1 MIIQGHPVNN
11 DILRVQKSIAD
22 NLQNK
27 HLFSSVKEDTASNS
41 IDLQPPIPMRD
52 CLFVFKNSS
61 HVAKSCRILA
71 SDIIYNEITLTP
83 SIDDADE
90 HLLNQV
96 QKINEYLLKNI
107 DELYNLAVDYYYAGW
122 CAMEYAWNNTRFT
135 LKQIPIHSC
144 TITKIQEQGETI
156 YLLKQKINSTTHYFK
171 IMGETY
177 PENFLQYGGEP
188 LKYASLIGGD
198 NIYQFFSLPKW
209 VQDYK
214 KILTEI
220 AITDSDYRTVSNGN
234 ISSGVLNIN
243 LEPQLKPPIT
253 YDPVTGE
260 VIPQEKVKSREDV
273 ISEELQSAN
282 GGTAV
287 IFTESNRPMN
297 MDYVGLTNNNQ
308 SYLKELGNECRQ
320 SVLNDYNIPLA
331 RLMINTEK
339 ESMNSN
345 KTQSIWE
352 IYTLNLKNEQKPF
365 KLFISELIMELYS
378 IPVDVDISLPIF
390 SDRREIEIKILTD
403 VWNNGALTLEQYITS
418 LSEYLPVIDL
428 NDYDFTINPYI
439 WSYRKISELE
449 DTMNSDDLELIES
462 IEAQLELANG

>member
-1 MIIQGHPVNN
+1 MIIHGQPVNN
-11 DILRVQKSIAD
+11 EILTVQKSIAD

-27 HLFSSVKEDTASNS
+27 HLFSSTKEDTASSS
-41 IDLQPPIPMRD
+41 IELQPPISMRD

-83 SIDDADE
+83 SDDEADD
-90 HLLNQV
+90 HQVNQV
-96 QKINEYLLKNI
+96 QKINEYLLNNI

-122 CAMEYAWNNTRFT
+122 AAMEYVWGNTRFT
-135 LKQIPIHSC
+135 LQQIPIHSC
-144 TITKIQEQGETI
+144 AVVKVTEQGNEF
-156 YLLKQKINSTTHYFK
+156 YLLKQKINSITRYFK

-177 PENFLQYGGEP
+177 PENFQFYAGEK
-188 LKYASLIGGD
+188 LNYCSLLGGD

-209 VQDYK
+209 IQDYK

-220 AITDSDYRTVSNGN
+220 AITDADYRTISNGN

-243 LEPQLKPPIT
+243 LEPQLAPPIK
-253 YDPVTGE
+253 YDENHNPIIE
-260 VIPQEKVKSREDV
+260 PSREEK

-308 SYLKELGNECRQ
+308 SYLQEIGLQCQ
-320 SVLNDYNIPLA
+320 QAVLNDYNIPLA
-331 RLMINTEK
+331 RMMINTEK

-365 KLFISELIMELYS
+365 KLFISELIQELYN
-378 IPVDVDISLPIF
+378 ITVDVDITIPIF
-390 SDRREIEIKILTD
+390 SDRREIEIKILID
-403 VWNNGALTLEQYITS
+403 VWNNGGITLKQFITG
-418 LSEYLPVIDL
+418 LSEYVTVIDL
-428 NDYDFTINPYI
+428 NDYDFTFNPDL
-439 WSYRKISELE
+439 WGYRKLPEYQEVMSAE
-449 DTMNSDDLELIES
+449 DEELIAS
-462 IEAQLELANG
+462 IEAQLKGL

>member
-1 MIIQGHPVNN
+1 MIIRGQPVNN
-11 DILRVQKSIAD
+11 EILTVQKSIAD

-27 HLFSSVKEDTASNS
+27 HLFASTKEDTASNS
-41 IDLQPPIPMRD
+41 IELQPPIPMRD

-83 SIDDADE
+83 SDEEADD
-90 HLLNQV
+90 HQVNQV
-96 QKINEYLLKNI
+96 QKINEYLSNNI

-122 CAMEYAWNNTRFT
+122 AAMEYVWGNTRFT
-135 LKQIPIHSC
+135 LQQIPIHSC
-144 TITKIQEQGETI
+144 AVVKVQEQGQQF
-156 YLLKQKINSTTHYFK
+156 YLLRQKINSITRYFK

-177 PENFLQYGGEP
+177 PENFQFYAGEK
-188 LKYASLIGGD
+188 LSYCSILGGD

-220 AITDSDYRTVSNGN
+220 AITDADYRTVSNGN

-243 LEPQLKPPIT
+243 LEPQIAPPIK
-253 YDPVTGE
+253 YDENGKPIIEPT
-260 VIPQEKVKSREDV
+260 REQK

-308 SYLKELGNECRQ
+308 SYLQELGLQCQ
-320 SVLNDYNIPLA
+320 QAVLNDYNIPLA
-331 RLMINTEK
+331 RMMINTEK

-345 KTQSIWE
+345 KTQAIWE

-365 KLFISELIMELYS
+365 KLFISELIQELYNIS
-378 IPVDVDISLPIF
+378 VDVDISIPIF

-403 VWNNGALTLEQYITS
+403 VWNNGGLTLKQFITG
-418 LSEYLPVIDL
+418 LSEYLNVIDL
-428 NDYDFTINPYI
+428 NDYDFTVNLDL
-439 WSYRKISELE
+439 WSFRKLPEYQEVMSAE
-449 DTMNSDDLELIES
+449 DE
-462 IEAQLELANG
+462 